1 MSKQTDFINKHSS
14 AVIASTRGTKLFP
27 SVKMAQMIIESG
39 WGSSAN
45 ARLANNYFGIK
56 KGVGW
61 NGATIWLNTPRDA
74 NPRSEFR
81 KYPSAAASIKD
92 HSDFLIKNKRY
103 TTAGVFDAR
112 TPEDQIRALVKGKYA
127 ESGNYFN
134 ALMDIINQNNLK
146 SLDTQVNKAGFNIKL
161 IIPIV
166 LLIAA
171 GVIYTEELKK

>member
-14 AVIASTRGTKLFP
+14 AVIASTKGTKLFP

-39 WGSSAN
+39 WGTSAN

-61 NGATIWLNTPRDA
+61 NGQTIWLNTPRDA
-74 NPRSEFR
+74 NPSSEFR

-103 TTAGVFDAR
+103 TTAGVFEAR

-161 IIPIV
+161 IVPIV
-166 LLIAA
+166 LLVAA
-171 GVIYTEELKK
+171 GVIYSEELKK